1 MKIKLCH
8 KVEEALQNQK
18 DKVDDDGISQ
28 DELDSLSEDEQAGI
42 GYNPNNP
49 RGDVGSPRPI
59 YSDDDTENSS
69 EDE

>member
-1 MKIKLCH
+1 MSQSGGGST
-8 KVEEALQNQK
+8 ESK
-18 DKVDDDGISQ
+18 DKVDDDGMSQ

-59 YSDDDTENSS
+59 YSDDDTESSS